1 MQPSEGS
8 ERLRRNDGSAG
19 LSHPLRTLLRTP
31 LRTPLRKE
39 KGMEKWN
46 DEVRPRYSINK
57 QQLAQWSLL
66 SSRPPSL
73 SAPQEQV
80 QKIKPAWKPF
90 LAELGVGTIFPETQK
105 DAGLAIM
112 LHGRAEGV
120 SVCCWVLFS

>member
-19 LSHPLRTLLRTP
+19 LSH
-31 LRTPLRKE
+31 
-39 KGMEKWN
+39 
-46 DEVRPRYSINK
+46 SINK

-80 QKIKPAWKPF
+80 QKIKPAWKSF

-105 DAGLAIM
+105 DAGLGIM

-120 SVCCWVLFS
+120 GVCFVCLSV